1 MNEGIKMQV
10 SAFVDGELPEAEA
23 QLLLRRLSQD
33 LALRQQAAEYLALGR
48 AMRGQRSIAAV
59 GDLRGRVA
67 AAIDDKFSEAD
78 FAAIEAT
85 GRRYLRPL
93 TGLAIAATVAVA
105 AIFGL
110 QQLTLEQGTGGA
122 ANSATSVAE
131 RPAAEAYTVPD
142 IEYFQRH
149 SQMASESG
157 INNFETRRVNF
168 ELHDDGELET
178 GLLEID
184 PPESRVDAQSDDAA
198 PRQVP

>member
-1 MNEGIKMQV
+1 MNEGIKMQI

-33 LALRQQAAEYLALGR
+33 FALRQQAAEYLALGR

-59 GDLRGRVA
+59 GDLRGRIA
-67 AAIDDKFSEAD
+67 AQIDDKSSEAE

-85 GRRYLRPL
+85 GRRYARPL

-110 QQLTLEQGTGGA
+110 QQLTLEQGA
-122 ANSATSVAE
+122 ASDTAAGIAQA
-131 RPAAEAYTVPD
+131 PAAETYTVPD

-157 INNFETRRVNF
+157 FNNFETRRVNF
-168 ELHDDGELET
+168 ELREDGELAT
-178 GLLEID
+178 GLLEIE
-184 PPESRVDAQSDDAA
+184 PPENSANTKPEDEL
-198 PRQVP
+198 

>member
-33 LALRQQAAEYLALGR
+33 FELRQQAAEYLALGR
-48 AMRGQRSIAAV
+48 AMRGQRSIAAI

-67 AAIDDKFSEAD
+67 AAIDDRLSEEE

-85 GRRYLRPL
+85 GRRYLQPL
-93 TGLAIAATVAVA
+93 AGFAIAAGVAVA

-110 QQLTLEQGTGGA
+110 QQLGGVAGTGPA
-122 ANSATSVAE
+122 VMNPAVAE
-131 RPAAEAYTVPD
+131 ATAGDSYTVPD

-149 SQMASESG
+149 SQFSMESG
-157 INNFETRRVNF
+157 FSNFETRRVSF
-168 ELHDDGELET
+168 ELRDEAELET
-178 GLLEID
+178 DLQEID
-184 PPESRVDAQSDDAA
+184 PRQDPGIDQPRAEERQA
-198 PRQVP
+198 P